1 MVEGPHGCSGHRPL
15 LAIVAAGAAIAT
27 CLAVSSVASQQVPSS
42 SPADVARP
50 AFEVVSIKPS
60 SSGSRVSSV
69 SIPPRGRV
77 AVVNTTLDALI
88 THAYDLR
95 RFELVGGP
103 AWIGEDRFDVQAT
116 PPEGDDQALSVAR
129 MRTLLA
135 ERFKLRTHRETRDLP
150 VYALMTQHGDRRLG
164 PQLLRS
170 ELDCAAFLA
179 GGGNTRSDTAPR
191 DRAGRS
197 ACATLSRIGVG
208 RWTVMFGGSPLGEL
222 ARKLEPYLDR
232 RVVDDTG
239 VAGLFDVELTF
250 AWPPGVT
257 AAAPDVPDIF
267 TAVQEQ
273 LGLRLQPRTQPMEV
287 LVIDAVERPE
297 PN

>member
-1 MVEGPHGCSGHRPL
+1 MAPRIVHR
-15 LAIVAAGAAIAT
+15 LAVFAAGAAIAT
-27 CLAVSSVASQQVPSS
+27 WLAGSSLAFQQAPSP
-42 SPADVARP
+42 SPADVVRDAANP
-50 AFEVVSIKPS
+50 AFEVVSIKPN
-60 SSGSRVSSV
+60 SSGSRVSSL

-77 AVVNTTLDALI
+77 AVVNTTLEALV

-116 PPEGDDQALSVAR
+116 PPDGDYQALNAAR

-135 ERFKLRTHRETRDLP
+135 ERFRLRTHRATRDLP
-150 VYALMTQHGDRRLG
+150 VYALVTQRGDRQLG

-170 ELDCAAFLA
+170 EHDCAAFLA

-232 RVVDDTG
+232 RVIDDTG
-239 VAGLFDVELTF
+239 VPGLFDVELTF

-257 AAAPDVPDIF
+257 APAPDAPDIF

-287 LVIDAVERPE
+287 LVIDAVEQPE
-297 PN
+297 LD